1 MDSIFGL
8 KIANLRKGIKGK
20 IIILDFLQG
29 PADVALTNDIDDITT
44 FTDEVVASYQT
55 KKY

>member
-8 KIANLRKGIKGK
+8 KIGNLRKGIKGK

-44 FTDEVVASYQT
+44 FTDDVVASYRT